1 LDDNPEG
8 SFDTPAKH
16 REATLRLPV
25 RYLKYALAAL
35 GLLWLAPRLS
45 TAQSTTSLLTNA
57 TVLPRRTFGVRMLA
71 GFHRF
76 DALIGDGPTRN
87 IAASLVTDSL
97 GPTDDSQLALSE
109 QYIQGVFRTL
119 GTTVPSFRLNAG
131 TVSSYAN
138 SRIATF
144 PLFAEFG
151 LSSRLTV
158 GVVIPLVE
166 TRTTL
171 TAQLNRVD
179 SLSRANVGPNPSL
192 IAANWASNAAFL
204 KSVTDASAALQ
215 TRLTQCLAT
224 PSTAGCSTIL
234 AQQSTVQT
242 LIQNSAAF
250 AGFAQQLY
258 GTGTSNTGQ
267 LFVPLAKG
275 TAQKAI
281 DASVDAMRNQFQ
293 TFGIPAPTGA
303 ICGASAKGSLSQ
315 FENLIKAAV
324 FDSLASTDRSSI
336 GDISVGATFQLANN
350 FTGGDSVVRG
360 LHYRLAVN
368 ATARFGTGEPYQRN
382 TLFDNST
389 GYGQNGVIV
398 GGAADLQFTPRVYAT
413 ALGSFTKQ
421 LGSIDVLRI
430 PNTENNALP
439 LTTRTPGTYSAGDVV
454 SVTLLPR
461 YRLAGYLSFD
471 GIYSLTRIGSDTY
484 TALAFTDS
492 AGTAPI
498 RPTTPYG
505 FVSTTTQQLGFGVSY
520 STLVGNDRGPGRI
533 PFEASFRHVE
543 TFSASGGP
551 AYKVFIDQLQLR
563 VFFR

>member
-1 LDDNPEG
+1 
-8 SFDTPAKH
+8 
-16 REATLRLPV
+16 LPV
-25 RYLKYALAAL
+25 RYLKYAFAATVV
-35 GLLWLAPRLS
+35 LWLAPRLS
-45 TAQSTTSLLTNA
+45 IAQSTTSLLTNA
-57 TVLPRRTFGVRMLA
+57 TVLPRQTFGVRMLA

-87 IAASLVTDSL
+87 IAASLATDAL
-97 GPTDDSQLALSE
+97 GASDDSQLARSDH
-109 QYIQGVFRTL
+109 YIQEIFRTL
-119 GTTVPSFRLNAG
+119 GTSVANFRLDAG
-131 TVSSYAN
+131 RVTTAAN

-144 PLFAEFG
+144 PLIAEFG
-151 LSSRLTV
+151 LSSRLTI

-171 TAQLNRVD
+171 AAQLNRVD
-179 SLSRANVGPNPSL
+179 STSLANVGPNPSL
-192 IAANWASNAAFL
+192 LSANWAGNNAFV

-215 TRLTQCLAT
+215 TKLTQCQAT
-224 PSTAGCSTIL
+224 PSNAGCSTIL
-234 AQQSTVQT
+234 AQQSAVQT
-242 LIQNSAAF
+242 LIQSSAAF

-258 GTGTSNTGQ
+258 GTGAVNAGQ
-267 LFVPLAKG
+267 LFVPRANGLV
-275 TAQKAI
+275 QKTI
-281 DASVDAMRNQFQ
+281 DTSLDAMRAQFQ
-293 TFGIPAPTGA
+293 SFGVTAPTGA
-303 ICGASAKGSLSQ
+303 LSGASAVAALSQ
-315 FENLIKAAV
+315 FQSLIKTAGY
-324 FDSLASTDRSSI
+324 DSLASTDRSSL
-336 GDISVGATFQLANN
+336 GDISLGATFQLANT

-398 GGAADLQFTPRVYAT
+398 GGAADVQFTPRVYAT

-430 PNTENNALP
+430 PNAENSALP

-471 GIYSLTRIGSDTY
+471 GIYSLSRVGADTY
-484 TALAFTDS
+484 TPGLVVDS
-492 AGTAPI
+492 VGAPVI
-498 RPTTPYG
+498 APTTPHG
-505 FVSTTTQQLGFGVSY
+505 FVSTTTHQLGFGVSY
-520 STLVGNDRGPGRI
+520 STLVGNSRGPGRL

-543 TFSASGGP
+543 TISASGGP
-551 AYKVFIDQLQLR
+551 AYKVFVDQLQLR